1 MQTQELGHGGALED
15 EDVVDPGDWRDGG
28 PFSAYFG
35 RLELVSDGPAGVA
48 PAHPIGP
55 SMKSRVRATFV
66 GVQPAGVKIP

>member
-35 RLELVSDGPAGVA
+35 RL
-48 PAHPIGP
+48 
-55 SMKSRVRATFV
+55 
-66 GVQPAGVKIP
+66 